1 MQYLVIFEKSND
13 GSIWAQVPDL
23 PGCFSSA
30 DTIEEAKKS
39 AVETIELH
47 IEGLREEGLEIPAPF
62 TKAELVTVDA

>member
-39 AVETIELH
+39 VIEAIELH

-62 TKAELVTVDA
+62 TQAELVTVED